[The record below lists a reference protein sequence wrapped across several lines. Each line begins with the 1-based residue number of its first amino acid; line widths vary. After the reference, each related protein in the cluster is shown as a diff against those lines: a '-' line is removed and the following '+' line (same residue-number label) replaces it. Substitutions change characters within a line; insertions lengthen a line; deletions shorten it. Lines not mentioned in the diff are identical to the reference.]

1 MRPLAG
7 LILSLCMATVL
18 PAAKTLD
25 FYFIDVEGGQATL
38 IVTPSKQSLLVDAGW
53 AGFNKRDAER
63 IKAAAKSAG
72 IKNIDYLA
80 MTHYHNDHV
89 GGIPQIAA
97 MLPVKNFVD
106 HGPNNET
113 SKGAKELTEA
123 YDEVVKTGNHMVM
136 KPGDKIPLKGLDVTI
151 VAANGVTLSSA
162 LPGGGAANSL
172 CASAPQFKED
182 KSENARSLGFVLTFG
197 KFRFIDLG
205 DLTSAKEMNLVC
217 PNNLL
222 GTVDVYLTTHHGLDA
237 SNAQAIVHALHPR
250 VAIMNNGAKKGGV
263 PAAWKIIKD
272 SPGLED
278 IWQVHFANAGGKETN
293 VPDPMIAN
301 ITEDTDEGKALK
313 LSASDDGSFVVT
325 NTRNKYTKT
334 YAKK

>member
-1 MRPLAG
+1 MRLLAG
-7 LILSLCMATVL
+7 FVLSLCVATVL

-53 AGFNKRDAER
+53 PGFNKRDAER

-72 IKNIDYLA
+72 IKHIDYLA
-80 MTHYHNDHV
+80 VTHYHNDHV
-89 GGIPQIAA
+89 GGVPQIVA
-97 MLPVKNFVD
+97 MLPVKNFID

-113 SKGAKELTEA
+113 TKGAKELSEA
-123 YDEVVKTGNHMVM
+123 YDEAVKTGNHMVM
-136 KPGDKIPLKGLDVTI
+136 KPGDKIPLKGLDITV
-151 VAANGVTLSSA
+151 VAANGERIGSA
-162 LPGGGAANSL
+162 LAGAGAANPL
-172 CASAPQFKED
+172 CDAALKFPED
-182 KSENARSLGFVLTFG
+182 KSENARSLGFVLNFG
-197 KFRFIDLG
+197 KFRFVDLG
-205 DLTSAKEMNLVC
+205 DLTSAKELNLVC

-237 SNAQAIVHALHPR
+237 SNPKAIVHALRPR

-263 PAAWKIIKD
+263 PAAWKVIKD

-278 IWQVHFANAGGKETN
+278 MWQVHFAIAGGKETN
-293 VPDPMIAN
+293 VPDPMVAN
-301 ITEDTDEGKALK
+301 ITEDNDEGKALK
-313 LSASDDGSFVVT
+313 ISASEDGSFTVT
-325 NTRNKYTKT
+325 NTRNKYSKT

>member
-1 MRPLAG
+1 MRLLAG
-7 LILSLCMATVL
+7 FVLSLCVATVL

-53 AGFNKRDAER
+53 PGFNKRDAER

-72 IKNIDYLA
+72 IKHIDYLA
-80 MTHYHNDHV
+80 VTHYHTDHV
-89 GGIPQIAA
+89 GGVPQIVA
-97 MLPVKNFVD
+97 MLPVKNFID

-113 SKGAKELTEA
+113 TKGAKELSEA
-123 YDEVVKTGNHMVM
+123 YDEAVKTGNHMVM
-136 KPGDKIPLKGLDVTI
+136 KPGDKIPLKGLDITV
-151 VAANGVTLSSA
+151 VAANGERIGSA
-162 LPGGGAANSL
+162 LAGAGAANPL
-172 CASAPQFKED
+172 CDAAPKFPED
-182 KSENARSLGFVLTFG
+182 KSENARSLGFVLNFG
-197 KFRFIDLG
+197 KFRFVDLG
-205 DLTSAKEMNLVC
+205 DLTSAKELNLVC

-237 SNAQAIVHALHPR
+237 SNPKAIVHALRPR

-263 PAAWKIIKD
+263 PAAWKVIKD

-278 IWQVHFANAGGKETN
+278 MWQVHFAIAGGKETN
-293 VPDPMIAN
+293 VPEPMIAN
-301 ITEDTDEGKALK
+301 IEENDEGKALK
-313 LSASDDGSFVVT
+313 ISASEDGSFTVT
-325 NTRNKYTKT
+325 NTRNKYSKT